1 MKLNRPVGLFLCGG
15 GALGSWQSGVLAE
28 LVNSGLS
35 FDAVA
40 GFSVGALNGAAYCY
54 NKTGE
59 LGGIWQNMKPGV
71 IFDFSPR
78 YCNMPL
84 ELYKHYS
91 NNLFSKAGFFLQNRL
106 AKFSLFSNKPLYSF
120 LNNWLSR
127 SGAAFKRDVSFYV
140 ISHIVEMKLPY
151 IACFDGSAMDSAR
164 GPWQAGVTAMDS
176 ARGPWQAGV
185 TAAGGPLSF
194 ADALVASCSIPLVF
208 PPVKLTEHGRDY
220 HLVDGGV
227 IGIATINLNIFD
239 GCRTVIM
246 VSNTRP
252 EDLTFTAGGFWGYFE
267 TKARRMLA
275 LHTDKIYESRVF
287 IKSTPEVHL
296 IMPPENLGLRILE
309 FEGEKCARAFAIGEK
324 AAEKFVKQLHQS

>member
-40 GFSVGALNGAAYCY
+40 GFSIGALNGAAYCY

-59 LGGIWQNMKPGV
+59 LKDIWQNMKPGG
-71 IFDFSPR
+71 ILHFSPR

-84 ELYKHYS
+84 ELYRHYS
-91 NNLFSKAGFFLQNRL
+91 NNLLSKAGFFLQNRL
-106 AKFSLFSNKPLYSF
+106 AKFSLFSNKPVYS
-120 LNNWLSR
+120 LLDGWLSH
-127 SGAAFKRDVSFYV
+127 SGSVFKRNVNFYV
-140 ISHIVEMKLPY
+140 ISHVVEMKLPY
-151 IACFDGSAMDSAR
+151 ITCFDGSAMDNAR
-164 GPWQAGVTAMDS
+164 GPWQSSVTAS
-176 ARGPWQAGV
+176 SK
-185 TAAGGPLSF
+185 PLSF
-194 ADALVASCSIPLVF
+194 VDALVASCSIPSVF

-227 IGIATINLNIFD
+227 IGIATINLNIFE

-246 VSNTRP
+246 ISNTRP
-252 EDLTFTAGGFWGYFE
+252 EDLTFTAGGFQGYFE

-287 IKSTPEVHL
+287 IKSNPEVHL
-296 IMPPENLGLRILE
+296 IMPPENLGLRVLE

-324 AAEKFVKQLHQS
+324 AAEKFVKHLR